1 MNVATLPFT
10 GLVSQDLIVTL
21 ILLRGC
27 SYNFIHEE
35 VLLSWLVMLHSVAV
49 IKDYNGKKQKCCRHK
64 CLP

>member
-21 ILLRGC
+21 ILLREC

-35 VLLSWLVMLHSVAV
+35 VLLSWLVML
-49 IKDYNGKKQKCCRHK
+49 QFCC
-64 CLP
+64 CD